1 MCTGRVWVAAIV
13 VIAPLCMYLFMR
25 VNLKAALSDRHLD
38 SNQPKNQRQLHISLS
53 ADAES
58 GGRTLPLNLCLVLDQ
73 SGSMGGKPLE
83 TVKKAAIRLVE
94 GLSPGDR
101 LSIIA
106 FNHRA
111 QVIVANQTAENITP
125 IIRKIE
131 QLRAEGG
138 TAIDDG
144 MKLGIQEAATGK
156 KDRVSQIFLLT
167 DGENEHGDNER
178 CLKLAQLASEYS
190 ITLNTLGFGNHWN
203 QDVLEKIADTARG
216 TLRYIE
222 RPEEALTAFSQ
233 LFTRLQSVG
242 LTNISLNLQ
251 LIPEVRLAE
260 LKPVAQVA
268 PETIEL
274 TPLKEGDSYFVRL
287 GDLMVEQERVI
298 LANLYLNQLAPGS
311 HTIARVG
318 VRYDD
323 PGLGQTGLQSETL
336 PITIEAQ
343 TVYQAQPNP
352 EVQQSILTLAKYRQ
366 TQIAEEKL
374 SQGDRAG
381 AATMLQTAANTALK
395 LGEKNAA
402 TVLQANATRL
412 QSGEELSEAERKKT
426 RLVSKT
432 RLQDD

>member
-1 MCTGRVWVAAIV
+1 
-13 VIAPLCMYLFMR
+13 
-25 VNLKAALSDRHLD
+25 
-38 SNQPKNQRQLHISLS
+38 
-53 ADAES
+53 
-58 GGRTLPLNLCLVLDQ
+58 
-73 SGSMGGKPLE
+73 MGGKPLE

-298 LANLYLNQLAPGS
+298 LANLYLNQLAPGN